1 MVSKEVQALVAKVN
15 KKLGEGAVVVGSD
28 IKIARRF
35 TSGSLGL
42 DVALGGGWPANHWIE
57 VIGQESHGKTAIVLK
72 TIAANMAVDPEF
84 TVFWLAAEHYDTDQ
98 AEALGVDND
107 RVIVHSTQAME
118 DALQTVLEFADSR
131 AVDCIVIDSY
141 PALIPNEE
149 ADKEMDGAVMAL
161 GARALGKF
169 FRKAGS
175 ATRRS
180 LTDDS
185 DRPLLCFMIN
195 QFRDAIGQFSP
206 HGTPKTTPGGKAKN
220 YAFYV
225 RVEVKRDEWKEVS
238 RLGKGKIKVG
248 QTIKVNTIKNKSAAP
263 QQVAAVDFYFR
274 DAPELGFNR
283 GEYDSVKEIVAM
295 GLVFDVIARGGA
307 YFQFDNGQYDEK
319 GKPIYRWMGKP
330 AMEEAI
336 KGDLTLQA
344 EVRAAVMEA
353 VSKVGEAHSISEE
366 DVDAALTAGTQTIVR
381 KSATTPAPADEPE
394 AVAA

>member
-28 IKIARRF
+28 IKVSRRF
-35 TSGSLGL
+35 TSGSLGI

-57 VIGQESHGKTAIVLK
+57 VIGQESHGKTAIILK
-72 TIAANMAVDPEF
+72 TIAANQAADPDF
-84 TVFWLAAEHYDTDQ
+84 TTFWLAAEHYDTDQ

-118 DALQTVLEFADSR
+118 DALQTVLEFAESR
-131 AVDCIVIDSY
+131 AVDAIVIDSY

-180 LTDDS
+180 LTED

-195 QFRDAIGQFSP
+195 QYRDAIGQFSP

-225 RVEVKRDEWKEVS
+225 RVEVKRDEWREVS
-238 RLGKGKIKVG
+238 RIGKGKIKVG

-274 DAPELGFNR
+274 DAPELGFSR
-283 GEYDSVKEIVAM
+283 GEYDTVKEIVAM
-295 GLVFDVIARGGA
+295 GLVFDVITRGGA
-307 YFQFDNGQYDEK
+307 YFQFDNGHYDDK
-319 GKPIYRWMGKP
+319 GKPVNRWMGKP

-336 KGDLTLQA
+336 KGDLTLQDA
-344 EVRAAVMEA
+344 VRTAVMEA
-353 VSKVGEAHSISEE
+353 VSKVGEAHSITEE
-366 DVDAALTAGTQTIVR
+366 DMDAALNAGTSTIVR
-381 KSATTPAPADEPE
+381 KKATTPAEEIDQK